1 MVRVANMLLKP
12 LQAYLMAFVRLFEE
26 YEIQDSIGC
35 ACVAVIQMGMVL
47 IPILVAAAL
56 ATM

>member
-1 MVRVANMLLKP
+1 MVRVANAILKP

-26 YEIQDSIGC
+26 YERQDSVGC
-35 ACVAVIQMGMVL
+35 ACVMLIQMGMVL
-47 IPILVAAAL
+47 VPVLTVVAF

>member
-1 MVRVANMLLKP
+1 MVRVANALLKP

-26 YEIQDSIGC
+26 YDRQDSIGC

-47 IPILVAAAL
+47 IPVLAIVAL

>member
-1 MVRVANMLLKP
+1 MVRVANALLKP
-12 LQAYLMAFVRLFEE
+12 LQAYFMAFVRLFEE
-26 YEIQDSIGC
+26 YESQDTIGC

-47 IPILVAAAL
+47 VPILTIAAL

>member
-1 MVRVANMLLKP
+1 MLLKP